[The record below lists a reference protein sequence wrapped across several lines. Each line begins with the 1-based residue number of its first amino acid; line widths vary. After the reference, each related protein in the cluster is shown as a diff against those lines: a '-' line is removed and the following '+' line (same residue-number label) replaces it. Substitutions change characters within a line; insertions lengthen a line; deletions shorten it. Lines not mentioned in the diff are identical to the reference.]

1 QGCASIGELG
11 LSAVPDPLALPTEPP
26 VLFPQVHAWEI
37 SDQLLQIHQD
47 VESCYFAA
55 QTMKM
60 KIQTSFYEL
69 PTDSHA
75 SLRDSLLSHIQNLKD
90 LSPVIVT
97 QLALAIADLALQMAS
112 WKGCVQ
118 TLVEKYSNDVTSL
131 PFLLEILTV
140 LPEEVHSRS
149 LRIGANR
156 RTEIIED
163 LAYYSSTV
171 VSLLVTCVEKA
182 GNEEKM
188 LIKIFRCLGSW
199 FNLGVLDSTFMANSK
214 LLSLLFEV
222 LAASDCVCSALYAIE
237 NVETNLPLALQ
248 LFQGVLTLESAY
260 HMAVAREDLDKV
272 LNYCRVFT
280 ELCETFLDKIVC
292 TPGQGLGDLR
302 TLELLLI
309 CAGHPQYEV
318 VEISFNFW
326 YRLGEHLY
334 KTDDA
339 VIHSIFKA
347 YIQRLLHALA
357 RHCQLDSDHELAVC
371 AQAGGVSLGTA
382 CCGTGGQE
390 CCSWIRITDAALA
403 VAEWSLDSPE
413 LPPCLPPLPQE
424 GVPEETDDFG
434 EFRMRVSD
442 LVKDLIFLVGS
453 VECFAQL
460 YATLKDGNPPW
471 EVTEAVLFIMA
482 SIAKSVDQEN
492 NPTLVEVLEGVVRL
506 PESVHTAVRY
516 TSIELVGEMSE
527 VVDRNPQ
534 FLDPVLGYLMKGLC
548 DRRLASAAAKAIHN
562 ICSVCR
568 DHMAQ
573 HFSGLLEIAR
583 ALDSFALSPE
593 AAVGLLKGT
602 ALVLARLPL
611 EKISECLS
619 ELCAVQVLAL
629 KKLLSQEPSNGLSS
643 DPTVP
648 LDRLAVIFRHTNP
661 IVENGQVHPC
671 QKVIQEIWPVLSET
685 LNKHSADNRIVERCC
700 RCLRF
705 AVRCVGKG
713 SAALLQPL
721 VTQMVN
727 VYREHQHSCFLY
739 LGSILVDEYGM
750 EEGCRQGLL
759 DMLQA
764 LCIPTFQL
772 LEQPNGLQNH
782 PDTVDDLFRLAA
794 RCHPAPATPCRGT
807 PALSPRG
814 GAGELP

>member
-1 QGCASIGELG
+1 
-11 LSAVPDPLALPTEPP
+11 
-26 VLFPQVHAWEI
+26 
-37 SDQLLQIHQD
+37 
-47 VESCYFAA
+47 
-55 QTMKM
+55 MKM

-69 PTDSHA
+69 PTDSHV

-171 VSLLVTCVEKA
+171 ISLLMTCVEKA
-182 GNEEKM
+182 GNDEKM

-222 LAASDCVCSALYAIE
+222 LQQDKTSSNLHEAASDCVCSALYAIE

-357 RHCQLDSDHELAVC
+357 RHCQLDSDHE
-371 AQAGGVSLGTA
+371 
-382 CCGTGGQE
+382 
-390 CCSWIRITDAALA
+390 
-403 VAEWSLDSPE
+403 
-413 LPPCLPPLPQE
+413 

-492 NPTLVEVLEGVVRL
+492 NPTLVEVLEGVVHL
-506 PESVHTAVRY
+506 PETVHTAVRY

-548 DRRLASAAAKAIHN
+548 DQRLASAAAKAIHN

-573 HFSGLLEIAR
+573 HFHGLLEIAR
-583 ALDSFALSPE
+583 ALDSFTLSPE

-611 EKISECLS
+611 EKIAECLS
-619 ELCAVQVLAL
+619 ELCAVQVMAL

-671 QKVIQEIWPVLSET
+671 QKVIQEVSEWRLPRGWGLPGVGGGLSQNSID
-685 LNKHSADNRIVERCC
+685 LS
-700 RCLRF
+700 LRK
-705 AVRCVGKG
+705 VN
-713 SAALLQPL
+713 LPL
-721 VTQMVN
+721 IDLMVN
-727 VYREHQHSCFLY
+727 VYRAHQHSCFLY

-759 DMLQA
+759 DMLADGSVAFLQA

-794 RCHPAPATPCRGT
+794 RFIQRSPVTLLRSQVMIPILQWAIAATTLDHRDANCSVMKFLRDLIHTGV
-807 PALSPRG
+807 AND
-814 GAGELP
+814 

>member
-1 QGCASIGELG
+1 
-11 LSAVPDPLALPTEPP
+11 
-26 VLFPQVHAWEI
+26 
-37 SDQLLQIHQD
+37 
-47 VESCYFAA
+47 
-55 QTMKM
+55 MKM

-118 TLVEKYSNDVTSL
+118 TLVEKYSTDVTSL

-171 VSLLVTCVEKA
+171 ISLLMTCVEKA
-182 GNEEKM
+182 GNDEKM

-222 LAASDCVCSALYAIE
+222 LQQDKTSSNLHEAASDCVCSALYAIE

-248 LFQGVLTLESAY
+248 LFQGVLTLETAY

-357 RHCQLDSDHELAVC
+357 RHCQLDPDH
-371 AQAGGVSLGTA
+371 
-382 CCGTGGQE
+382 
-390 CCSWIRITDAALA
+390 
-403 VAEWSLDSPE
+403 
-413 LPPCLPPLPQE
+413 E

-506 PESVHTAVRY
+506 PETVHTAVRY

-534 FLDPVLGYLMKGLC
+534 FLGESQVINSMMGRGWKG
-548 DRRLASAAAKAIHN
+548 S
-562 ICSVCR
+562 SG
-568 DHMAQ
+568 DHLPCPLPAHRQ
-573 HFSGLLEIAR
+573 GLFGNLPRAVFSSTTLLRCIPA
-583 ALDSFALSPE
+583 PE
-593 AAVGLLKGT
+593 TCLLLLPFPGT

-619 ELCAVQVLAL
+619 ELCAVQVMAL

-661 IVENGQVHPC
+661 IVENGQIHPC

-727 VYREHQHSCFLY
+727 VYRAHQHSCFLY

-794 RCHPAPATPCRGT
+794 RFIQRSPVTLLRSQVMIPILQWAIAATTLDHRDANCSVMKFLRDLIHTGV
-807 PALSPRG
+807 AND
-814 GAGELP
+814 